1 MLEKLPMHYGGA
13 HVVLVGNMKAMTQLA
28 GVPRVVRAVWE
39 QSFLFLRRLT
49 SFLCS
54 DTEKT
59 DTGSFVEN
67 T

>member
-1 MLEKLPMHYGGA
+1 VLEKLPIHYGGA
-13 HVVLVGNMKAMTQLA
+13 HIVLVGNMKPITQQLA
-28 GVPRVVRAVWE
+28 GVRRVVCAVWE

-59 DTGSFVEN
+59 LGLL
-67 T
+67 